1 MNKIRC
7 VLCGSSQLDA
17 ENCGCARCGGL
28 PRRRVGACHLSLEAK
43 SVLLAQASELKNNF
57 GIVVES
63 TTVFSKI
70 SGATNVKELAIDVTE
85 EIDST
90 TLRELIVFLW
100 DKGLLETDI
109 FRLLSTPAEN
119 SPLYRLKIPH
129 P

>member
-1 MNKIRC
+1 M
-7 VLCGSSQLDA
+7 
-17 ENCGCARCGGL
+17 
-28 PRRRVGACHLSLEAK
+28 
-43 SVLLAQASELKNNF
+43 LLAQASELKNNF